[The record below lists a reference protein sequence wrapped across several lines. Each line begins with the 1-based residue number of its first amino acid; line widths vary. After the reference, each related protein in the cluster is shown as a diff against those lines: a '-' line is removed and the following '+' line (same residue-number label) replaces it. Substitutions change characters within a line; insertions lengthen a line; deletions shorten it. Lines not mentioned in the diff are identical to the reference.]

1 MSAQMT
7 GETESS
13 RRQQED
19 GTGTAS
25 GRQPTRRQVLA
36 AGATTAAAAVA
47 GCESITEQSFEASPV
62 TLPEDSRE
70 TLQLQELVAESQTIN
85 REAGGAEITITN
97 NVAVYSR
104 ESWLAAEGE

>member
-1 MSAQMT
+1 MT
-7 GETESS
+7 RERES
-13 RRQQED
+13 RRRNQRK
-19 GTGTAS
+19 GTDTAS

-36 AGATTAAAAVA
+36 AGAAAATAAVA

-62 TLPEDSRE
+62 TLSEDSRE
-70 TLQLQELVAESQTIN
+70 TLQLAEIVAESQTIN

-104 ESWLAAEGE
+104 ASWLAEESE